1 LLALAVGWHLILG
14 GVFAEPAWQEWQR
27 GVPWVVRGAVV
38 QVFVFVPTLLL
49 VLFGVGRRS
58 RRELRLAWGDGEAS
72 AFPDPYT
79 LWRRPAW
86 RRLGPL
92 WAVLISVGTL
102 TAMLFAIHPEAGM
115 LARLL
120 PVLPVVLL
128 LAATNTFNE
137 EFQLRNVPLAT
148 LPALLGKAQAL
159 LLTAVYFGLEHFYGN
174 PPAPLGGAAG
184 DVSGLPSGKEHARNR
199 GIALGMADPLVAG
212 RHHLLLPRDGMEQLS
227 STSENALH
235 AKFAEQPF
243 CGVGRTGRLLVI
255 LPSRGDHL
263 RGVGPQRAEGR
274 DLRAVGTQQDQ
285 QVRVLPQPVAGR
297 QVHFPSHATLDR
309 ARLGGD
315 AAGSRR
321 CAPGHLGRRSSR
333 NNPSTHSSGE

>member
-1 LLALAVGWHLILG
+1 MSLRTPSPAFAPLAWGALALGSALPLILWQELSGAPAPLWLLLAQAGALLALIFAPRRLPALEQLEGFVLWLLALAVAWHLVLG
-14 GVFAEPAWQEWQR
+14 GVFAVPAWQEWQR

-38 QVFVFVPTLLL
+38 QVLVFVPTLLL

-137 EFQLRNVPLAT
+137 EFQFRNVPLAT

-174 PPAPLGGAAG
+174 PPALPGVLLATFLGY
-184 DVSGLPSGKEHARNR
+184 LLGKSMLEI
-199 GIALGMADPLVAG
+199 G
-212 RHHLLLPRDGMEQLS
+212 
-227 STSENALH
+227 
-235 AKFAEQPF
+235 
-243 CGVGRTGRLLVI
+243 
-255 LPSRGDHL
+255 
-263 RGVGPQRAEGR
+263 
-274 DLRAVGTQQDQ
+274 
-285 QVRVLPQPVAGR
+285 
-297 QVHFPSHATLDR
+297 
-309 ARLGGD
+309 
-315 AAGSRR
+315 GSRW
-321 CAPGHLGRRSSR
+321 AWLIHWLQDVIIFSFLVMGWSS
-333 NNPSTHSSGE
+333 